1 MNQQEKVRL
10 IVTATAMFITGHI
23 VGDLKAQYC
32 IARENKKLKTK
43 KLGGPDNNAF
53 AALTKWLNDASDKR
67 TFDEVMEDWT
77 YNKKFETS
85 LLVLRRLNNVSNRRQ
100 PKGTH

>member
-77 YNKKFETS
+77 YNKKFEQII
-85 LLVLRRLNNVSNRRQ
+85 NE
-100 PKGTH
+100 K

>member
-32 IARENKKLKTK
+32 IARENQKKK
-43 KLGGPDNNAF
+43 KAKLLNGTDNDAF
-53 AALTKWLNDASDKR
+53 AALTKWMYDATDKR
-67 TFDEVMEDWT
+67 TLNQVVEDWH
-77 YNKKFETS
+77 YNNQFNKIVNEK
-85 LLVLRRLNNVSNRRQ
+85 
-100 PKGTH
+100 